1 MRPHI
6 LTLFL
11 ILTSCL
17 TNAQTQGQLL
27 EKANK
32 KNSKDLLKSF
42 FENWHSEIPTISNN
56 ELLQLNDT
64 IKQAYRAFST
74 FYNPLDIDSI
84 GGSEWGNKIY
94 ENVDYLLLQNK
105 LYIYS
110 QEKIFYTDIEIEQFV
125 IDKINYRVKEDSTKQ
140 KLLKRENGKLSD
152 IVIRRFGPYEDIFS
166 DNETKTKIDSILN
179 FRPQISCNKTPL
191 YLTKNY
197 IETLNAFLGNSHYK
211 LGMGGIMNPAKS
223 KGQSEKRK
231 KFLENYIKIWYGHW
245 GGYWQ
250 LNSYPTCTSITFD
263 RNLEYAKIQYR
274 MIYEGGEAVLK
285 NENGNWK
292 LISSKRTWIE

>member
-1 MRPHI
+1 M
-6 LTLFL
+6 
-11 ILTSCL
+11 

-32 KNSKDLLKSF
+32 KKSKELLKKF
-42 FENWHSEIPTISNN
+42 FDNWHSETPTITNL

-64 IKQAYRAFST
+64 VRQAYRAFAA
-74 FYNPLDIDSI
+74 FYKPLDVDSI

-94 ENVDYLLLQNK
+94 ENVDYLILQNK
-105 LYIYS
+105 LWIYS
-110 QEKIFYTDIEIEQFV
+110 QDKVFYTDNEIEQFV
-125 IDKINYRVKEDSTKQ
+125 IDKINFTIKEDSTKQ
-140 KLLKRENGKLSD
+140 KLLKKENGKLSNF
-152 IVIRRFGPYEDIFS
+152 VIRRFEPNEDIFS
-166 DNETKTKIDSILN
+166 DNDTKTKIDSILN
-179 FRPQISCNKTPL
+179 FRPQISCNKKPL

-197 IETLNAFLGNSHYK
+197 IEILNAFLGNSHYK
-211 LGMGGIMNPAKS
+211 LGTGGIMNPAKS

-231 KFLENYIKIWYGHW
+231 KFLESYIKIWYGHW

-250 LNSYPTCTSITFD
+250 LNSYPTCSSITFD
-263 RNLEYAKIQYR
+263 KNFEYAKIQYR
-274 MIYEGGEAVLK
+274 MVYEGGEAVLK